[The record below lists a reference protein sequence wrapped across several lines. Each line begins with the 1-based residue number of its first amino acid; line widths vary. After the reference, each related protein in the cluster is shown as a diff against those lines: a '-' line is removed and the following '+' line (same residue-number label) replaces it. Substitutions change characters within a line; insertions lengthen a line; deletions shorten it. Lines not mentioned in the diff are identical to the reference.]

1 MKNIIK
7 HGCATYS
14 KTCPSCGCV
23 FTYEKEDIT
32 ISHTVVCPECDCYI
46 EHRET
51 FTPSLTFLP
60 EPCAGCPWP
69 GYYRQNFPPLNP
81 TSDPYKIKITCT
93 DSNKIDPTVTVVD
106 DCAIKIR
113 S

>member
-1 MKNIIK
+1 MKNIIT

-51 FTPSLTFLP
+51 FTPSLTSLP
-60 EPCAGCPWP
+60 EPCAGCPWQ
-69 GYYRQNFPPLNP
+69 GYYRQNFPSLNP
-81 TSDPYKIKITCT
+81 TSDPYKIPCAS
-93 DSNKIDPTVTVVD
+93 SNKIDPTGAVVD

>member
-7 HGCATYS
+7 HGSATYS
-14 KTCPSCGCV
+14 KTCPACGCV

-51 FTPSLTFLP
+51 FTPSLTSLP
-60 EPCAGCPWP
+60 EPCAGCPWQ
-69 GYYRQNFPPLNP
+69 GYYRQNFPSPNP
-81 TSDPYKIKITCT
+81 PFDPYIKVTCT
-93 DSNKIDPTVTVVD
+93 SSK
-106 DCAIKIR
+106 
-113 S
+113 